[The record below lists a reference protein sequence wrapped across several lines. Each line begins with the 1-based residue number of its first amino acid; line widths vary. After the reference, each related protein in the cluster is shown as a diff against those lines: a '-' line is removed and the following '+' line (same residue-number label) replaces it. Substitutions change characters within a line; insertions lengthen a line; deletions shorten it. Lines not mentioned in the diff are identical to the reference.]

1 MEYLKKYIVTITIIV
16 TTKIEEIK
24 VTVIATVV
32 NGIVANWVCYIKFM
46 TFLSL
51 ISFLNTDVR

>member
-32 NGIVANWVCYIKFM
+32 NGIVAN
-46 TFLSL
+46 
-51 ISFLNTDVR
+51 

>member
-32 NGIVANWVCYIKFM
+32 NGIVANWACYIKFII
-46 TFLSL
+46 FLSL